1 MNTVPWMLI
10 VSVLLQG
17 DVMLRTLDKGD
28 QSNIDGTRQVVAR
41 TVPEWTTLWRQHSP
55 DRPRPSVD
63 FAREMVAGVF
73 LGSRP
78 SAGFAIDIV
87 SARDDHGAL
96 IVRYR
101 ETTPPP
107 GAIAAQVITSAYCI
121 VALPRR
127 DGDVRFERLQ
137 LVQ

>member
-1 MNTVPWMLI
+1 MSTMLWMLI
-10 VSVLLQG
+10 GSVLLQG
-17 DVMLRTLDKGD
+17 DAPLRALDKGD
-28 QSNIDGTRQVVAR
+28 QSNVDDARQVVAR
-41 TVPEWTTLWRQHSP
+41 TAPEWTTLWRQHSP
-55 DRPRPSVD
+55 DRPRPTVD
-63 FAREMVAGVF
+63 FAREMVVGVF

-78 SAGFAIDIV
+78 SAGFAVDIV
-87 SARDDHGAL
+87 SARDEHGAL

-127 DGDVRFERLQ
+127 DGDVRFERVQ

>member
-1 MNTVPWMLI
+1 MSTVLWMLI

-17 DVMLRTLDKGD
+17 DAKLRVLDRGD
-28 QSNIDGTRQVVAR
+28 QSNVDDTRQVVAR
-41 TVPEWTTLWRQHSP
+41 TAPEWTTLWRQHSP
-55 DRPRPSVD
+55 DRPPPTVD
-63 FAREMVAGVF
+63 FAREMVVGVF

-78 SAGFAIDIV
+78 SAGFAVDIV
-87 SARDDHGAL
+87 SARDEHGAL

-121 VALPRR
+121 VALPRS
-127 DGDVRFERLQ
+127 DGDVRFER
-137 LVQ
+137 VQRVQ

>member
-1 MNTVPWMLI
+1 MSTMLWMLI
-10 VSVLLQG
+10 GSVLLQG
-17 DVMLRTLDKGD
+17 DAPLRALDKGD
-28 QSNIDGTRQVVAR
+28 QSNVDDARQVVAR
-41 TVPEWTTLWRQHSP
+41 TAPEWTTLWRQHSP
-55 DRPRPSVD
+55 DLPRPTVD
-63 FAREMVAGVF
+63 FAREMVVGVF

-96 IVRYR
+96 TVRYR
-101 ETTPPP
+101 ETIPPP

-127 DGDVRFERLQ
+127 DGDVRFERIQ
-137 LVQ
+137 